1 MQIFTTSNP
10 YFLKWLVQVK
20 WRIESLLSCHDWVQQ
35 MQALQQAT
43 EPRKTTIDLLSRLRR
58 DNQIHTRKINCG
70 FSLLKFAIECFESQ
84 SNDST
89 SHSNALNPFWIV
101 LLTLLQ
107 NLQSTVTRVSFYNWN
122 IFVASNRVVVFE
134 LMDLYKKMF
143 YKRHVRE
150 WANMTTPIRYVHRC
164 EVETFPWHHPSPAS
178 VFPYLIYK
186 DCSYLRGWNDLYS
199 YEKRNGVLA
208 FAVRRFLLKGWTYS
222 LHRVHLQI
230 SNI

>member
-1 MQIFTTSNP
+1 MTKYSR
-10 YFLKWLVQVK
+10 LQV
-20 WRIESLLSCHDWVQQ
+20 
-35 MQALQQAT
+35 LQQAT

-58 DNQIHTRKINCG
+58 DNQIHTRKIICG
-70 FSLLKFAIECFESQ
+70 FSLLKFAFECFESH

-89 SHSNALNPFWIV
+89 SHSNASNPFWIV
-101 LLTLLQ
+101 QLTLLQ
-107 NLQSTVTRVSFYNWN
+107 NLQSTVTRVSIHIETSLWPVIECSYLNLW
-122 IFVASNRVVVFE
+122 IFI
-134 LMDLYKKMF
+134 KKKF
-143 YKRHVRE
+143 CERHARE

-230 SNI
+230 FKHLIPQLS